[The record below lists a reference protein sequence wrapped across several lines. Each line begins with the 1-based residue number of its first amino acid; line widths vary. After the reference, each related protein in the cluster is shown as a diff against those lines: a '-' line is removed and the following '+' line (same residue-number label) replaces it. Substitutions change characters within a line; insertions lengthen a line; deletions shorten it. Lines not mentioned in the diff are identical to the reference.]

1 MKQIKTI
8 QFTIAVLLCGMPA
21 IAHDFEV
28 DGIYYNI
35 TSDEDLTVCVT
46 YQGNSTNSSVYSGDI
61 TIPNSVRYNEA
72 NYSVTSIGEEA
83 FFGCQDLRG
92 ITIPASMTNIG
103 RYAFWYCWYLNRIQ
117 VEEGNPIYD
126 SRDNCNAIIETA
138 TNKLVLG
145 CRSTIIP
152 SSVTSIGEEA
162 FFGRVQLTRI
172 TIPNSVIN
180 IGENAFGYCIDL
192 NSIRVE
198 EGNPV
203 YDSRYNCNAIIET
216 ATNKLVLGCR
226 STNIHRTR
234 TAITSIGDGAF
245 YGSSQ
250 IKGLFI
256 PSTVTSIGE
265 EAFFGCDQLTSIS
278 IPNSVTNIGE
288 NAFSG
293 CNLNSIEVE
302 EGNPIYDSRDSCN
315 AIIETAT
322 NILITGCQSTIIP
335 NSVTSIGRSAFSN
348 CHELKSITIPNSVTN
363 IGYGA
368 FYGCDELTS
377 ITIPYSVTSIGWLA
391 FKNCLKL
398 TEINVET
405 ENSIYDSRE
414 NCNAIIETATNT
426 LVVGCQSTVI
436 PNSVTNIGN
445 SAFNGCINLTSLI
458 IPNSVTTIEEYAF
471 CLCSGLT
478 SITIPNSVISLGE
491 DVFYGCENLSK
502 IVCYAVRPPVCT
514 KNNTFS
520 GVNTS
525 TCVLQVPAGC
535 RNAYRIAEGWK
546 SFQIIEEGA
555 EDIVK
560 VQSNTSQTLLDVY
573 TLQGTLIKRQIAV
586 EELEHELPTG
596 IYIVNGKKMLVR

>member
-72 NYSVTSIGEEA
+72 NYSVTSIGESA
-83 FFGCQDLRG
+83 FFSCQDLRG
-92 ITIPASMTNIG
+92 ITIPASVTNIG

-126 SRDNCNAIIETA
+126 SRDNCNAIIETT

-162 FFGRVQLTRI
+162 FFGRFQLTRI

-180 IGENAFGYCIDL
+180 IGEKAFGYCTDL
-192 NSIRVE
+192 NSIQVE
-198 EGNPV
+198 EGNPI
-203 YDSRYNCNAIIET
+203 YDSRDNCNAIIET

-226 STNIHRTR
+226 STRIHRIR

-245 YGSSQ
+245 YGSFQ
-250 IKGLFI
+250 LKGLFI

-265 EAFFGCDQLTSIS
+265 EAFFGCTQLTSIS

-322 NILITGCQSTIIP
+322 N
-335 NSVTSIGRSAFSN
+335 
-348 CHELKSITIPNSVTN
+348 
-363 IGYGA
+363 
-368 FYGCDELTS
+368 
-377 ITIPYSVTSIGWLA
+377 
-391 FKNCLKL
+391 
-398 TEINVET
+398 
-405 ENSIYDSRE
+405 
-414 NCNAIIETATNT
+414 T

-445 SAFNGCINLTSLI
+445 RAFNGCINLTSLI

-502 IVCYAVRPPVCT
+502 IVCHAVRPPVCT